1 MLSLSFVCVEENTKI
16 FVFTHVKKYNV
27 VATNCLPTQGVS
39 DDSHLAKEAKGNTVG
54 RTGVLNTLSDRFV
67 GTKVDA
73 ALWLLK
79 NY

>member
-1 MLSLSFVCVEENTKI
+1 MSLQPTTERSF
-16 FVFTHVKKYNV
+16 
-27 VATNCLPTQGVS
+27 
-39 DDSHLAKEAKGNTVG
+39 DDAYLAKEAKGNTVG